1 MSVGS
6 EMISGSQDVFLH
18 QKLAEAIQSAKSF
31 ILVLRSKVSLG
42 KFSIEFDG
50 QLWRAV
56 EEIVNEG

>member
-6 EMISGSQDVFLH
+6 EMISGSQNVFLH
-18 QKLAEAIQSAKSF
+18 QKLAEEAIQSAKSF

-50 QLWRAV
+50 QFV
-56 EEIVNEG
+56 EGRQGDCE